1 MPLGHSTNFLFFY
14 EVLSMLVKPKVQET
28 PLGLRSD
35 CLLFPEVLAQS
46 VANIAPT
53 VTPTVNAALVFA
65 SAGNGTWLTYLIA
78 TVGLVF
84 VGLNINQ
91 FAQRSAAPGSL
102 YMYIAKGLGPMA
114 GVITGWALM
123 LAYFL
128 TAIAVSAGFANYGE
142 VLLVPLGIN
151 PSPIFLMAICVG
163 ISWYIAYRDI
173 QLSTVLMLLLEVIS
187 VAMII
192 LLGIIILFKK
202 GYAIDMAQLSLR
214 DTPPSGIVSGLVLG
228 VFSFVGFE
236 SATTLGTEAKSPLQ
250 TIPRAVIFSTV
261 TCGLFF
267 VLLSYIEVLGFAGLA
282 TPFNKSA
289 APTSDLAAA
298 AGVGFFGLII
308 LIGSMVSL
316 FACTLACIN
325 AGARILFSMGQHGI
339 FHHRVGQAHGTNQTP
354 YVAVTISCLIVFLI
368 PTATTFFGVKPLD
381 NYAYAGTVATYGFL
395 VAYLLISI
403 AAPIYLARQGEL
415 KFLNVAVSALAI
427 IFMSIPVLGSIGVA
441 GNSFLSQIF
450 PIPAAP
456 YNVFPYLFLLYLS
469 VGAGWFT
476 IIRSRSPRV
485 IQQMEA
491 DIEAAHTRFSEM
503 KKI

>member
-1 MPLGHSTNFLFFY
+1 
-14 EVLSMLVKPKVQET
+14 MLVEPKVQES
-28 PLGLRSD
+28 PLGLRSN
-35 CLLFPEVLAQS
+35 CLPFPEVLAQS

-102 YMYIAKGLGPMA
+102 YMYIARGLGPMA

-128 TAIAVSAGFANYGE
+128 TAIAVAAGFANYGD
-142 VLLVPLGIN
+142 VLLSPLGIT

-163 ISWYIAYRDI
+163 IAWYIAYRDI
-173 QLSTVLMLLLEVIS
+173 QLSTVLMLLLEIVS
-187 VAMII
+187 VATII
-192 LLGIIILFKK
+192 LLGLIVVFKK
-202 GYAIDMAQLSLR
+202 GYAIDMAQLTLK

-236 SATTLGTEAKSPLQ
+236 SATTLGTEAKKPLRN
-250 TIPRAVIFSTV
+250 IPKAVILSTV

-267 VLLSYIEVLGFAGLA
+267 VLMSYIEVLGFSGLA

-289 APTSDLAAA
+289 APTSDLATA
-298 AGVGFFGLII
+298 AGVGFFGVII

-339 FHHRVGQAHGTNQTP
+339 FHHRIGHAHGTNRTP
-354 YVAVTISCLIVFLI
+354 YVAVTISCLIVFLL
-368 PTATTFFGVKPLD
+368 PTVTTFFGVKPLD

-403 AAPIYLARQGEL
+403 AAPIYLARQRQL
-415 KFLNVAVSALAI
+415 QFSNVAVSVLAI
-427 IFMSIPVLGSIGVA
+427 IFMLIPTLGSIGVP
-441 GNSFLSQIF
+441 GNGFLSQIF

-456 YNVFPYLFLLYLS
+456 YNVFPYLFLIYLALGG
-469 VGAGWFT
+469 VWFAM
-476 IIRSRSPRV
+476 IRARSPRI

-491 DIEAAHTRFSEM
+491 DIEAAHARFGEM
-503 KKI
+503 KKV